1 MFPLNDGVD
10 SMSQQPHDQTTAHE
24 PHVLLIGPIETG
36 RAAALRLNNY
46 PVVTIWENSWLPARL
61 RHILSLTISPTT
73 ILMADDAIRLRAAE
87 NEIASSPDSFRQL
100 KTRMV
105 LVTSLAPS
113 LSPDELR
120 RAGIQIIHLAAS
132 EPLHDAALC
141 AAAGEHFAS

>member
-1 MFPLNDGVD
+1 
-10 SMSQQPHDQTTAHE
+10 
-24 PHVLLIGPIETG
+24 
-36 RAAALRLNNY
+36 
-46 PVVTIWENSWLPARL
+46 
-61 RHILSLTISPTT
+61 
-73 ILMADDAIRLRAAE
+73 
-87 NEIASSPDSFRQL
+87 
-100 KTRMV
+100 MV